1 MGILKTEQQDN
12 TGVFGE
18 YWKLIQHNN
27 DDKKNV
33 VDLVL
38 YLTQAGR
45 DSGQNALDEKVQFIF
60 KLGDHPLSD
69 FDVDTLDMT
78 LVDDFTQLEKH
89 VRYQHIMN
97 IASIAKAKQDV
108 IDASETPSEE
118 PQLTGNESKALTF
131 YGGDH
136 V

>member
-1 MGILKTEQQDN
+1 MSHELDN
-12 TGVFGE
+12 TGVTGD
-18 YWKLIQHNN
+18 YWKLIQNNN
-27 DDKKNV
+27 DENNSV
-33 VDLVL
+33 VTLVL

-45 DSGQNALDEKVQFIF
+45 DAGQNPLDEKVQFVF
-60 KLGDHPLSD
+60 KLGDHPLSE

-97 IASIAKAKQDV
+97 IASIAKA
-108 IDASETPSEE
+108 IEDANVDLPAEE
-118 PQLTGNESKALTF
+118 QVVLKGNESKALIF
-131 YGGDH
+131 YGGVH